1 MEQDNKHIEG
11 QEPLTPLE
19 HWELQSA
26 MNREH
31 ASAPDVEAAWADVSQ
46 RLDLPEMEEDAD
58 APIPASQALWHKM
71 IPFARWAAGI
81 AAVIALIV
89 GYRYWSGSQESMPVN
104 VNADSFAIN
113 VPDSIDEVTITT
125 ADGHAR
131 HIEEE
136 MALDQSAKDVKP
148 AQLIALSVPRGQ
160 DYHMTLAD
168 GTRVWLNA
176 ESRLEFPDRFN
187 GNTREV
193 RLQGEA
199 YFEVKKDAKRPFI
212 VHSDYLTTR
221 VLGTSF
227 NVRARSHRDAN
238 VTLVSGRV
246 QVKAGNVAEVL
257 TPGHQASL
265 AGSQIT
271 VNAVDT
277 YPITQWKEG
286 FFYFDNQT
294 LFFIMQEL
302 SRWYGVN
309 VSFDDTSKMNVRLHF
324 VVERSKS
331 LKEAVANLNAM
342 GVAHVEV
349 DGNMVIIN

>member
-1 MEQDNKHIEG
+1 MS
-11 QEPLTPLE
+11 PLE
-19 HWELQSA
+19 QWELQSA
-26 MNREH
+26 LNREH
-31 ASAPDVEAAWADVSQ
+31 ASVPDVEAAWADVSQ

-148 AQLIALSVPRGQ
+148 AQLMALSVPRGQ
-160 DYHMTLAD
+160 DYHLTLAD
-168 GTRVWLNA
+168 GTQVWMNA

-193 RLQGEA
+193 RLEGEA
-199 YFEVKKDAKRPFI
+199 YFEVKRDAKRPFI
-212 VHSDYLTTR
+212 VHTDYLTTR
-221 VLGTSF
+221 VLGTAF
-227 NVRARSHRDAN
+227 NVRARSRRDAS

-246 QVKAGNVAEVL
+246 QVGTGDLAKVL
-257 TPGHQASL
+257 SPGEQAALS
-265 AGSQIT
+265 GSQLA
-271 VNAVDT
+271 VKSVDT
-277 YPITQWKEG
+277 YPIIQWKEG
-286 FFYFDNQT
+286 FLFFDNPS

-302 SRWYGVN
+302 SKWYGVN
-309 VSFDDTSKMNVRLHF
+309 VLFDDRSKMNVRLHF

-331 LKEAVANLNAM
+331 LREAVANLNAL
-342 GVAHVEV
+342 GVVHAEV

>member
-19 HWELQSA
+19 QWELQSA

-31 ASAPDVEAAWADVSQ
+31 ASAPDVEAAWHDVSR
-46 RLDLPEMEEDAD
+46 RLDLPVMEEDAD
-58 APIPASQALWHKM
+58 ASNPASQALWHKM
-71 IPFARWAAGI
+71 MPFARWAAGI

-89 GYRYWSGSQESMPVN
+89 GYRYWYGSQGSVPVN
-104 VNADSFAIN
+104 VNADSFAVH
-113 VPDSIDEVTITT
+113 VPDSIDAVTITT

-131 HIEEE
+131 HIKEE
-136 MALDQSAKDVKP
+136 MALDKSTEATTP
-148 AQLIALSVPRGQ
+148 AQLMALSVPRGQ

-168 GTRVWLNA
+168 GTQVWMYA

-212 VHSDYLTTR
+212 VHTDYLTTR

-227 NVRARSHRDAN
+227 DVRAYSRKDAS

-246 QVKAGNVAEVL
+246 QVKTGDLAQVL
-257 TPGHQASL
+257 SPGEQA
-265 AGSQIT
+265 AIKGSQLT
-271 VNAVDT
+271 VKAVDT
-277 YPITQWKEG
+277 YPISQWKEG
-286 FFYFDNQT
+286 FFYFDNQS
-294 LFFIMQEL
+294 LFVIMQEL
-302 SRWYGVN
+302 ARWYGVN
-309 VSFDDTSKMNVRLHF
+309 VSFDDRSKMNVRLHF

-331 LKEAVANLNAM
+331 LREAVANLNAL
-342 GVAHVEV
+342 GVVHAEV

>member
-11 QEPLTPLE
+11 QEPMSPLE
-19 HWELQSA
+19 QWELQSA
-26 MNREH
+26 LNREH
-31 ASAPDVEAAWADVSQ
+31 ASVPDVEAAWADVSQ

-58 APIPASQALWHKM
+58 APSPASQALWHKM

-136 MALDQSAKDVKP
+136 MALDQSAKEVKP
-148 AQLIALSVPRGQ
+148 AQLMALSVPRGQ
-160 DYHMTLAD
+160 DYHLTLAD
-168 GTRVWLNA
+168 GTQVWMNA

-199 YFEVKKDAKRPFI
+199 YFEVKRDAKRPFI
-212 VHSDYLTTR
+212 VHTDYLTAR
-221 VLGTSF
+221 VLGTAF
-227 NVRARSHRDAN
+227 NVRARSRRDAS

-246 QVKAGNVAEVL
+246 QVGTGDLAKVL
-257 TPGHQASL
+257 SPGEQAALS
-265 AGSQIT
+265 GSQLA
-271 VNAVDT
+271 VKSVDT
-277 YPITQWKEG
+277 YPIIQWKEG
-286 FFYFDNQT
+286 FFYFDNQS

-309 VSFDDTSKMNVRLHF
+309 VSFDDTSKMQLRLHF

-331 LKEAVANLNAM
+331 LREAIANLNAL
-342 GVAHVEV
+342 GVVHAEV

>member
-11 QEPLTPLE
+11 QEPLSPLDQ
-19 HWELQSA
+19 WELQSA
-26 MNREH
+26 LKHEQ
-31 ASAPDVEAAWADVSQ
+31 ASAPDVEAAWHDVSR
-46 RLDLPEMEEDAD
+46 RLDLPSMEEDEN
-58 APIPASQALWHKM
+58 APYRASKALWHRM

-89 GYRYWSGSQESMPVN
+89 GYRYWSGSQESLPAN
-104 VNADSFAIN
+104 VNADSFAIH
-113 VPDSIDEVTITT
+113 VPDSIDAVTITT

-131 HIEEE
+131 HISEE
-136 MALDQSAKDVKP
+136 MALDKPAEAVTP
-148 AQLIALSVPRGQ
+148 AQLMALSVPRGQ
-160 DYHMTLAD
+160 DYHLTLAD
-168 GTRVWLNA
+168 GTQVWLNA

-193 RLQGEA
+193 RLKGEA

-212 VHSDYLTTR
+212 VHTDYLTTR

-227 NVRARSHRDAN
+227 DVRAYSRKDAS

-246 QVKAGNVAEVL
+246 QVKTGDLAQVL
-257 TPGHQASL
+257 SPGEQAAL
-265 AGSQIT
+265 KGSQLAVIP
-271 VNAVDT
+271 VDT

-286 FFYFDNQT
+286 FFYFDNQS
-294 LFFIMQEL
+294 LFVIMQEL
-302 SRWYGVN
+302 ARWYGVN
-309 VSFDDTSKMNVRLHF
+309 VSFDDTSKMKLRLHF

-331 LKEAVANLNAM
+331 LRDAIANLNAL
-342 GVAHVEV
+342 GVVHAEV